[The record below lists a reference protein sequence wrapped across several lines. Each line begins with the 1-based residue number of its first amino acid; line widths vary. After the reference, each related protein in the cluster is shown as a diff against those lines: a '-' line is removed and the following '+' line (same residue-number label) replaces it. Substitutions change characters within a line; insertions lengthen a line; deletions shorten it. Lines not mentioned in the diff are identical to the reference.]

1 MLLYLKKRI
10 ALKPEWPLPSATLRK
25 RTAQCLDAGTSGDTL
40 SRSVDLFLIVLISLN
55 VLATI
60 LESVEPLIARHAEAF
75 QRFELFSVLVFTLEY
90 FLRLWSSPDAAA
102 QSARPS
108 RLKFALSPG
117 AIIDL
122 LAILP
127 FYLSF
132 FIGMDLRFLRA
143 VRLIRVFKL
152 TRYSTTMQVILGV
165 IRAELGTFTAAF
177 ALMLVL
183 LVLASSGMYL
193 IEKDIQPDTFGSIPA
208 AMWWAMATLTTVG
221 YGDAIPVTPAGKLF
235 GSCIT
240 LIGVGMVALPA
251 GILASGFSEQL
262 RRSREQWEDQ
272 LATALE
278 DGTVDSAE
286 HQALEDLRQRLG
298 ISAEDA
304 DLLHRTYLRDH
315 TSHADR
321 CPHCHTQLETP
332 SRAQIH

>member
-1 MLLYLKKRI
+1 M
-10 ALKPEWPLPSATLRK
+10 PSTTLRT
-25 RTAQCLDAGTSGDTL
+25 RTAQCLDAGTSGV
-40 SRSVDLFLIVLISLN
+40 R
-55 VLATI
+55 
-60 LESVEPLIARHAEAF
+60 
-75 QRFELFSVLVFTLEY
+75 
-90 FLRLWSSPDAAA
+90 
-102 QSARPS
+102 
-108 RLKFALSPG
+108 FALSPG

-132 FIGMDLRFLRA
+132 FIGIDLRFLRA
-143 VRLIRVFKL
+143 FRLVRVFKL

-165 IRAELGTFTAAF
+165 IRAELG
-177 ALMLVL
+177 
-183 LVLASSGMYL
+183 
-193 IEKDIQPDTFGSIPA
+193 SIPA

-221 YGDAIPVTPAGKLF
+221 YGDAIPITPAGQLF

-272 LATALE
+272 LAAAME
-278 DGTVDSAE
+278 DGVMDGKE

-304 DLLHRTYLRDH
+304 ELLHRAYLRDH
-315 TSHADR
+315 TTPEER
-321 CPHCHTQLETP
+321 CPHCQGQIETLSP
-332 SRAQIH
+332 AQIH

>member
-1 MLLYLKKRI
+1 M
-10 ALKPEWPLPSATLRK
+10 PSTTLRK
-25 RTAQCLDAGTSGDTL
+25 RTAQCLDAGTSGDKL
-40 SRSVDLFLIVLISLN
+40 SRTVDLCLITLISLN

-60 LESVEPLIARHAEAF
+60 LESVDTLMAQHAQAF
-75 QRFELFSVLVFTLEY
+75 ATFELFSVMVFTVEY
-90 FLRLWSSPDAAA
+90 LLRVWSSPDAAVEGA
-102 QSARPS
+102 SASPRS
-108 RLKFALSPG
+108 RVRFALSPG

-132 FIGMDLRFLRA
+132 FIGIDLRFLRA
-143 VRLIRVFKL
+143 FRLVRVFKL

-193 IEKDIQPDTFGSIPA
+193 IEKDIQPETFGSIPA

-221 YGDAIPVTPAGKLF
+221 YGDAIPITPAGKLF

-272 LATALE
+272 LATAME
-278 DGTVDSAE
+278 DGVMDGRE

-304 DLLHRTYLRDH
+304 ELLHRAYLRDH
-315 TSHADR
+315 THAGR
-321 CPHCHTQLETP
+321 TLSPLP
-332 SRAQIH
+332 GAP

>member
-1 MLLYLKKRI
+1 M
-10 ALKPEWPLPSATLRK
+10 PSTTLRK
-25 RTAQCLDAGTSGDTL
+25 RTAQCLDAGTSGDLL
-40 SRSVDLFLIVLISLN
+40 SRTVDLFLITLISLN

-60 LESVEPLIARHAEAF
+60 LESVEPLMARHAQAF
-75 QRFELFSVLVFTLEY
+75 ARFELFSVLVFTLEY
-90 FLRLWSSPDAAA
+90 FLRVWSSPDATAA
-102 QSARPS
+102 SASASRRS
-108 RLKFALSPG
+108 RLRFALSPG

-143 VRLIRVFKL
+143 FRLIRVFKL

-193 IEKDIQPDTFGSIPA
+193 IERDVQPETFGSIPA

-221 YGDAIPVTPAGKLF
+221 YGDAIPVTAAGKLF

-272 LATALE
+272 LATAME
-278 DGTVDSAE
+278 DGLVDGKE

-304 DLLHRTYLRDH
+304 ELLHRAYLRDH
-315 TSHADR
+315 TTPEER
-321 CPHCHTQLETP
+321 CPHCQGQIETLSP
-332 SRAQIH
+332 AQIH

>member
-1 MLLYLKKRI
+1 M
-10 ALKPEWPLPSATLRK
+10 PSTTLRK
-25 RTAQCLDAGTSGDTL
+25 RTAQCLDAGTSGDKL
-40 SRSVDLFLIVLISLN
+40 SRTVDLCLITLISLN

-60 LESVEPLIARHAEAF
+60 LESVDTLMAQHAQAF
-75 QRFELFSVLVFTLEY
+75 ATFELFSVMVFTVEY
-90 FLRLWSSPDAAA
+90 LLRVWSSPDAAVEGA
-102 QSARPS
+102 SASPTS
-108 RLKFALSPG
+108 RVRFALSPG

-132 FIGMDLRFLRA
+132 FIGIDLRFLRA
-143 VRLIRVFKL
+143 FRLVRVFKL

-193 IEKDIQPDTFGSIPA
+193 IEKDIQPETFGSIPA

-221 YGDAIPVTPAGKLF
+221 YGDAIPITPVGKLF

-272 LATALE
+272 LAAAME
-278 DGTVDSAE
+278 DGVMDGRE

-304 DLLHRTYLRDH
+304 ELLHRAYLRDH
-315 TSHADR
+315 TTLGER
-321 CPHCHTQLETP
+321 CPHCQGELETVSAMQ
-332 SRAQIH
+332 SR